1 MIIMMIFNNMS
12 TPRGV
17 LHYGIAPIYFQ
28 KYLKAK
34 EELRKFKYFTME
46 KYNLKKKASKRN
58 QNPLR
63 YQKSITKSQVSI
75 NTSQNI
81 IF

>member
-1 MIIMMIFNNMS
+1 
-12 TPRGV
+12 
-17 LHYGIAPIYFQ
+17 
-28 KYLKAK
+28 
-34 EELRKFKYFTME
+34 ME

>member
-17 LHYGIAPIYFQ
+17 LHYGIAPIYLK

-46 KYNLKKKASKRN
+46 KYNLKKKT
-58 QNPLR
+58 L
-63 YQKSITKSQVSI
+63 
-75 NTSQNI
+75 
-81 IF
+81 

>member
-1 MIIMMIFNNMS
+1 MIYYDIVAWVVKLFGLWPMIIMMIFNNMS

-17 LHYGIAPIYFQ
+17 LHYGIAPIYLK

-46 KYNLKKKASKRN
+46 KYNLK
-58 QNPLR
+58 
-63 YQKSITKSQVSI
+63 
-75 NTSQNI
+75 
-81 IF
+81 